1 MKIHYVTEPFK
12 LSEIPLK
19 DVYVFDDFLS
29 SEMHRAIDSHISRSS
44 IWSKTNQVRGDSPT
58 GLAHHSFWGAT
69 YFRGAFQEDGSL
81 GKGDLVL
88 ERGSDPLNAVFARY
102 IDSRLRTEFGFKWE
116 KFQYMGLNSQTQ
128 GLDGTTHSDCAQDE
142 DWNISFLYYC
152 SPVWYPSWGG
162 DLRIYDTMQFG
173 LDGRADHV
181 KNHQVASVEYKP
193 NRLLMFD
200 GRIPHGADAPTTK
213 ARYMDRRSIVLRGDE
228 VSIFPITSMVP
239 PYSTALQVSP
249 HGPSVALLLQ
259 LIKFE

>member
-1 MKIHYVTEPFK
+1 LAVNLNPKVVHIDKPFK
-12 LSEIPLK
+12 IQDLPLQDIYVLDDWLSVDLFHHYAN
-19 DVYVFDDFLS
+19 VHLRTY
-29 SEMHRAIDSHISRSS
+29 SE
-44 IWSKTNQVRGDSPT
+44 WSKTNEVQSGSAT
-58 GLAHHSFWGAT
+58 GFPHHSFWGAT
-69 YFRGAFQEDGSL
+69 YFRGAFEEDGSL
-81 GKGDLVL
+81 GKGNLVP
-88 ERGSDPLNAVFARY
+88 ERGSDPLNAMFARY

-228 VSIFPITSMVP
+228 VSLTHEGEEYHANDRIS
-239 PYSTALQVSP
+239 Q
-249 HGPSVALLLQ
+249 LQ
-259 LIKFE
+259 LRDPR